1 MNTFTLQLILVTMLA
16 YRRHHE
22 SFAVICICYDEKWT
36 VYRII
41 LSGIW
46 RIFYRMDEKSGVEW
60 ENDFA

>member
-16 YRRHHE
+16 YRSQYGSVIPRHHE

-41 LSGIW
+41 
-46 RIFYRMDEKSGVEW
+46 YRMDEKSGVEW